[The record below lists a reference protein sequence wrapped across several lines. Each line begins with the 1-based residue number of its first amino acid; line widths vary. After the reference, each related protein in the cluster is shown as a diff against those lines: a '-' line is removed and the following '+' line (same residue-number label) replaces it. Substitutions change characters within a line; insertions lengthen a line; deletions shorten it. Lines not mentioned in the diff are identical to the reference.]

1 MFLFD
6 VLEFI
11 VDAIIDLWFE
21 AMLLIIP
28 ERAKS
33 KLVHRLIKIA
43 VWTFACLLFIVMGIG
58 FFGLFSNDTDTKQLA
73 QYMVFIPLGISAVQI
88 IAGLIVRKLL
98 KKRK

>member
-11 VDAIIDLWFE
+11 VDVIIDLWFE

-58 FFGLFSNDTDTKQLA
+58 FFGLFSSDADTKHLA
-73 QYMVFIPLGISAVQI
+73 KCMVFIPLGISGLQI
-88 IAGLIVRKLL
+88 IAGLIVRKLS

>member
-28 ERAKS
+28 ERAKG
-33 KLVHRLIKIA
+33 KPLHKLIKIA
-43 VWTFACLLFIVMGIG
+43 VWTFACLLFVIMGIG
-58 FFGLFSNDTDTKQLA
+58 FFGLFSNDPDTKQLA
-73 QYMVFIPLGISAVQI
+73 QYIVFIPLGISGVQI
-88 IAGLIVRKLL
+88 IAGLIVRKLS

>member
-1 MFLFD
+1 MLLFD
-6 VLEFI
+6 ILEFI

-33 KLVHRLIKIA
+33 KAILTVIKIL
-43 VWTFACLLFIVMGIG
+43 VWTFTCLLFIVMGIG
-58 FFGLFSNDTDTKQLA
+58 FFGLFSNDPDTKQLA
-73 QYMVFIPLGISAVQI
+73 RYMVFIPLGISGVQI
-88 IAGLIVRKLL
+88 VAGLIVRRFS